1 MFQMSII
8 EMCIQCTFCMKKKL
22 MFFGIGQMHSCIEGV
37 SNYKVGLSVKAGQDY
52 GLIAKEK
59 PHYDKRSSC
68 HRSISCTM
76 EQPLQP
82 LSAFFF
88 PT

>member
-1 MFQMSII
+1 
-8 EMCIQCTFCMKKKL
+8 

-82 LSAFFF
+82 LAHSSSLHKNGEALFQAPRHFSI
-88 PT
+88 